1 MATHDAPR
9 EATPGTPASAPPTP
23 ESPPAGAGTAPPK
36 HRNRWIWVSAL
47 LAAVCVALLIWG
59 LSTRSDLDD
68 ANQQVSTLQ
77 GQIAQGKQTGSDKA
91 ADYQKAYQDLEQQLG
106 ASNQDLAA
114 AQQDAK
120 AAQAEADQ
128 AQQDADA
135 ASEKA
140 ANAKSKTDKANA
152 QTDKANA
159 DAKAAQAQAQEMQD
173 CAKAFA
179 SAVATVSAG
188 DDPQAAVEQIKPDLQ
203 AIAPGCK
210 AAFSG

>member
-1 MATHDAPR
+1 MRRPAHLGPEHALGPR
-9 EATPGTPASAPPTP
+9 PRQSA
-23 ESPPAGAGTAPPK
+23 
-36 HRNRWIWVSAL
+36 
-47 LAAVCVALLIWG
+47 
-59 LSTRSDLDD
+59 DLD
-68 ANQQVSTLQ
+68 AA
-77 GQIAQGKQTGSDKA
+77 GQLAQGKQAGSAKA

-106 ASNQDLAA
+106 AANQDLAA

-120 AAQAEADQ
+120 DAQAKAKQ

-135 ASEKA
+135 ADQKA
-140 ANAKSKTDKANA
+140 ASAKSKTDKANA

-159 DAKAAQAQAQEMQD
+159 DAKAAQAQAQQMQD
-173 CAKAFA
+173 CAKALA

-188 DDPQAAVEQIKPDLQ
+188 DDPQAAVEQVKPELQ